1 METDPGQAI
10 EHEAD
15 ELEERVEK
23 LSAHIDDARERLED
37 RVAEAQELGEAK
49 DVVGDFK
56 QTDDQAGGE
65 DPVGAHEER
74 DEPSEEPG

>member
-10 EHEAD
+10 EHDAD

-37 RVAEAQELGEAK
+37 RVAEAQELGEAQ
-49 DVVGDFK
+49 DVVGDFE

-65 DPVGAHEER
+65 DPVGAHAER
-74 DEPSEEPG
+74 DEPSEGPS

>member
-1 METDPGQAI
+1 METDPAQAI
-10 EHEAD
+10 EHDAG

-23 LSAHIDDARERLED
+23 LSAHIDDAKARLED
-37 RVAEAQELGEAK
+37 RAAEAQDLEEAK
-49 DVVGDFK
+49 DVAGDFK

-74 DEPSEEPG
+74 DEPSEEPS

>member
-10 EHEAD
+10 EHDAD

-37 RVAEAQELGEAK
+37 RVAEAQELGEAQ
-49 DVVGDFK
+49 DVVGDFE

-65 DPVGAHEER
+65 DPVGAHAER
-74 DEPSEEPG
+74 DEPSEGSS